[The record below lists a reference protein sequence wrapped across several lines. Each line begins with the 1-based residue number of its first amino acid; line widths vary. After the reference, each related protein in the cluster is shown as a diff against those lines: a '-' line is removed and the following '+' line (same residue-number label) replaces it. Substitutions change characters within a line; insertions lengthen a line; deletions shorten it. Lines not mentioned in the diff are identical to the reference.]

1 MPRDG
6 RPRRNTPEQVRKAVD
21 EMIAR
26 YQETGDVAA
35 LTDFTL
41 LSLLGNIAPRTLE
54 RYYDGTADKALLE
67 EYKRD
72 NNTGDNITGEEYTK
86 ATYGDALKRL
96 IEYRR
101 AACVQHI
108 AGGGASTTIT
118 GWIFLSKQPH
128 WGGFQDV
135 QRQEIK
141 GNQTFT
147 VKLAGPD
154 GASMGE

>member
-26 YQETGDVAA
+26 YQETGDVGS

-54 RYYDGTADKALLE
+54 RYYDGTADKALL
-67 EYKRD
+67 D
-72 NNTGDNITGEEYTK
+72 NLENNNSSDNISGEEYTK
-86 ATYGDALKRL
+86 QTYGDALKRL
-96 IEYRR
+96 VEFRR
-101 AACVQHI
+101 SACVQHI

-135 QRQEIK
+135 QRTETK
-141 GNQTFT
+141 GEQRIT
-147 VKLAGPD
+147 VNIAGPD
-154 GASMGE
+154 GRGIAE